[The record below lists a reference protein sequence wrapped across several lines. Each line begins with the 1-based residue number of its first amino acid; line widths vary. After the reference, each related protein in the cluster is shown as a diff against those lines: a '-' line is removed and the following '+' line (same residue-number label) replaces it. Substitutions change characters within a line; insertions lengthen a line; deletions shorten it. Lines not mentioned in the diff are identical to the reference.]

1 MLEKSLK
8 INKSIYLLNENLLN
22 YSAMTMFI
30 GTIIN
35 IFLNYY
41 MIPNYGG
48 IGATFASLISFFMTI
63 FLIDFFYVRTRENA
77 KLMVFSVLSYN
88 SFFRNKNLS

>member
-1 MLEKSLK
+1 SHFG
-8 INKSIYLLNENLLN
+8 IARSIYLLNENLLN

-30 GTIIN
+30 GTITN
-35 IFLNYY
+35 ILLNYY
-41 MIPNYGG
+41 MIPIYGG

-63 FLIDFFYVRTRENA
+63 FFIDFFYVRTRENA
-77 KLMVFSVLSYN
+77 RLMIFSILNYN